1 MRFISIISLSLW
13 TCGLSDWCV
22 FFLIYHDFKL
32 NVYRLNIHK
41 VDIKINIM
49 FNPSV
54 TLMEWFMNALEK
66 AIQIAGDATK
76 LAEKLDVSS
85 MTISHWKHRHGGAV
99 PQSRVF
105 QIFRV
110 TGVTP

>member
-1 MRFISIISLSLW
+1 
-13 TCGLSDWCV
+13 
-22 FFLIYHDFKL
+22 
-32 NVYRLNIHK
+32 
-41 VDIKINIM
+41 
-49 FNPSV
+49 
-54 TLMEWFMNALEK
+54 MEWFMNALEK

-110 TGVTP
+110 T